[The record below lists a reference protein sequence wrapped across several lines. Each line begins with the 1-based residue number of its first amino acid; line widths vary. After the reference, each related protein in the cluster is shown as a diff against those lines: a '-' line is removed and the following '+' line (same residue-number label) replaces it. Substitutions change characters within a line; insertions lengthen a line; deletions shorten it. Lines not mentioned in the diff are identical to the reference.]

1 MAFKELLEDM
11 KEEEMLLEKRIY
23 EMMGYHGRKKHFFNK
38 KKTLE
43 MLEIIFIRTD
53 SFPKFYHYF
62 AETNETK
69 SVLVIE
75 RFGRTLRDL
84 WKEFRP
90 FSFINVM
97 KIGLQ
102 IVSIIDKRTT

>member
-1 MAFKELLEDM
+1 
-11 KEEEMLLEKRIY
+11 MLQ
-23 EMMGYHGRKKHFFNK
+23 
-38 KKTLE
+38 
-43 MLEIIFIRTD
+43 IICTPTD

-90 FSFINVM
+90 FSSINVM

-102 IVSIIDKRTT
+102 IVSMIGKSTTRNGFQLTKRFVVVGCIGMDA